1 MQIMKN
7 NKNNAPLIANTLLV
21 WKQIEDTLVPRL
33 RLNLVERVVY
43 YHLLR
48 HSRLEGKLQLR
59 FSILWLTRGIRLS
72 AAPARGAVRT
82 LVEKG
87 VLRLVE
93 RTRAGHVVDVLL
105 PDEIHAAAPDGP
117 VPSCLA
123 RRPRAASIEESDFL
137 LTKTRRAAIHARD
150 RGLCFYCLTQ
160 LTPRTRCLD
169 HVIPLARRG
178 KNSYRNLVSCCTEC
192 NTQKGE
198 TAAEDFLRTLCRQR
212 RVTAAELADRLR
224 ALDALAAGNLRPTLP
239 TPLAQF
245 GGGTPKPTPA
255 SYKRFPVWS
264 QSYDR
269 KPRRWC
275 EH

>member
-1 MQIMKN
+1 MRN
-7 NKNNAPLIANTLLV
+7 NKPNAELL
-21 WKQIEDTLVPRL
+21 WKQLEDDLVPQL

-48 HSRLEGKLQLR
+48 HSRLEGRLQLR

-72 AAPARGAVRT
+72 AAPARAAVRT

-87 VLRLVE
+87 ALRLVE
-93 RTRAGHVVDVLL
+93 RTRAGHVVEVLL

-117 VPSCLA
+117 VPGCLA
-123 RRPRAASIEESDFL
+123 RRPRTASIEEADFL

-198 TAAEDFLRTLCRQR
+198 TAADDFLRTLCRQR
-212 RVTAAELADRLR
+212 RITSAELANRLR
-224 ALDALAAGNLRPTLP
+224 ALDSLAAGELRPVLP
-239 TPLAQF
+239 APQPKFVMGA
-245 GGGTPKPTPA
+245 PKPTPP

-264 QSYDR
+264 VSDVLPR
-269 KPRRWC
+269 KPLPP
-275 EH
+275 EHRKDN

>member
-1 MQIMKN
+1 MKV
-7 NKNNAPLIANTLLV
+7 NKLNLLLLF
-21 WKQIEDTLVPRL
+21 KQIEDQLVPRL

-48 HSRLEGKLQLR
+48 HSRLEGRLQLR

-72 AAPARGAVRT
+72 AAPARQAVRT

-87 VLRLVE
+87 ALRLVE

-105 PDEIHAAAPDGP
+105 PNEIRAQSPDGP
-117 VPSCLA
+117 APSCLA
-123 RRPRAASIEESDFL
+123 RRPRAASIEEADFL
-137 LTKTRRAAIHARD
+137 LTKTRREAIHARD
-150 RGLCFYCLTQ
+150 GSLCFYCLTE
-160 LTPRTRCLD
+160 LTPRARCLD

-198 TAAEDFLRTLCRQR
+198 TAADDFLRTLCRHR
-212 RVTAAELADRLR
+212 RITTAELASRLQ
-224 ALDALAAGNLRPTLP
+224 ALDSLAAGELRPILP
-239 TPLAQF
+239 APQPRFVVGA
-245 GGGTPKPTPA
+245 PKPTAP

-264 QSYDR
+264 QSNFSDSR
-269 KPRRWC
+269 KLRQTGQKESRAR
-275 EH
+275 

>member
-1 MQIMKN
+1 MKP
-7 NKNNAPLIANTLLV
+7 KNLDALLI
-21 WKQIEDTLVPRL
+21 WKQIEDDLVPRL

-48 HSRLEGKLQLR
+48 HSRLEGRLQLR
-59 FSILWLTRGIRLS
+59 FSIQWLTRGIRLS
-72 AAPARGAVRT
+72 AAPARQAVRT

-87 VLRLVE
+87 ALRLVE

-105 PDEIHAAAPDGP
+105 PDEIRAATPDGP

-123 RRPRAASIEESDFL
+123 RRPRTASIEEADFL
-137 LTKTRRAAIHARD
+137 LTKIRRAAIHARD
-150 RGLCFYCLTQ
+150 GGLCFYCLTE

-212 RVTAAELADRLR
+212 RITSAELAERLR
-224 ALDALAAGNLRPTLP
+224 KLDALAAGQLRPDLP
-239 TPLAQF
+239 TSAP
-245 GGGTPKPTPA
+245 
-255 SYKRFPVWS
+255 
-264 QSYDR
+264 
-269 KPRRWC
+269 
-275 EH
+275 